1 MRKLFA
7 GLVNAVLALTVLVD
21 LAIAAGRLEVDGVRV
36 PPSAV
41 RRPKGSLE
49 ILSVVVQSRA
59 ARRFAMISIAQQTG
73 GPVG

>member
-7 GLVNAVLALTVLVD
+7 GLVDAVLALTVLLD
-21 LAIAAGRLEVDGVRV
+21 IAIAAFCLEVDGVRV

-49 ILSVVVQSRA
+49 TLPMVVQSRA
-59 ARRFAMISIAQQTG
+59 ARRFALMSMAQKTG